1 MRSIRRAAVTG
12 LFAMWLAPLP
22 APAADAGGVC
32 CTDRAPRAERAVAE
46 RVREGQDEAS
56 RDTREEG

>member
-22 APAADAGGVC
+22 APAADGSGVC
-32 CTDRAPRAERAVAE
+32 CGDRTPRAERAMAE
-46 RVREGQDEAS
+46 RARGGREEPAGES
-56 RDTREEG
+56 REEG

>member
-22 APAADAGGVC
+22 VPADAAASQDC
-32 CTDRAPRAERAVAE
+32 CNGKQPRAERALVERGRVEAE
-46 RVREGQDEAS
+46 EEA
-56 RDTREEG
+56 RDTGE